1 MDILHLI
8 DVLEEMVGEA
18 RKLPVGGS
26 LMIPRQR
33 LIDLIDRMRVA
44 VPREV
49 YDARELVEKRDEVL
63 RGAQEEAAM
72 LIAEAKARLEE
83 RLSETAVL
91 QAAEQRARELTAQA
105 QERAEELVRSAE
117 QQARARLDDAQEAS
131 RAQMRESDVYS
142 LQTLKR
148 LEQELDGFLNT
159 VRRGIDSLEQRVAER
174 PGG

>member
-1 MDILHLI
+1 
-8 DVLEEMVGEA
+8 MVGEA

-44 VPREV
+44 DPREV

-63 RGAQEEAAM
+63 RGAQEEAAV

-105 QERAEELVRSAE
+105 QERAVELVRSAE